1 MVAFFI
7 YICLNKYKIMRFIDI
22 ETGDG
27 YVTLT
32 SDDGTKY
39 MLPSSSIIVV
49 DDYSGLKTI
58 KLIATRKILGTL
70 VN

>member
-1 MVAFFI
+1 
-7 YICLNKYKIMRFIDI
+7 MRFINI

-58 KLIATRKILGTL
+58 KLIATRKVLGVL
-70 VN
+70 VD